1 MANKF
6 LAIADFFDKNWL
18 SLTILCGVAFIT
30 FILVILVSWL
40 IGYWCNALYNT
51 KFDLNACG
59 SIINV
64 SIAGLGS
71 LITTAGAGW
80 AKFHTNSKYNT
91 ELGSTKERENG

>member
-1 MANKF
+1 MINKF
-6 LAIADFFDKNWL
+6 LELADFFDRNWL
-18 SLTILCGVAFIT
+18 SLTVLCGT
-30 FILVILVSWL
+30 SFILFIGVILVSWL
-40 IGYWCNALYNT
+40 IGFWCNALYNT